1 MSVAPE
7 ELDARAADYVLGLL
21 TIAETEEVRAD
32 LAHDRALELAI
43 ARWETAL
50 TPLAVALKP
59 ETPPDFLWQR
69 IEAELGVRVAASASI
84 TPLPH
89 RPVLKRLGFWQMTTG
104 AMALA
109 AASLSI
115 LWLRPATPA
124 AHYAAA
130 LAPPAG
136 PSAGWL
142 AETRADG
149 ALEVTTLGTTDQ
161 PAGKSLELWGLPAG
175 ATKPVSLGV
184 LPASGSTVIAANSLP
199 RDHLQLMVSLEP
211 VGGSPTGLPTGPVL
225 YAGSL
230 SRTQ

>member
-1 MSVAPE
+1 MSPDPE

-21 TIAETEEVRAD
+21 TIAETDAVRAD
-32 LAHDRALELAI
+32 LAHDVALEKAI
-43 ARWETAL
+43 ARWEELL
-50 TPLAVALKP
+50 TPLAAALKP

-84 TPLPH
+84 TPLPR
-89 RPVLKRLGFWQMTTG
+89 RPVLKRAGFWQLATG
-104 AMALA
+104 AMALVA
-109 AASLSI
+109 AGLAL
-115 LWLRPATPA
+115 LWLNPATPT

-130 LAPPAG
+130 IAPTTG

-149 ALEVTTLGTTDQ
+149 ALVLTALGTADQ
-161 PAGKSLELWGLPAG
+161 PTGKSLELWGLPQG

-184 LPASGSTVIAANSLP
+184 LPASGSMVVPATALP
-199 RDHLQLMVSLEP
+199 RDHLQLMVSLESA
-211 VGGSPTGLPTGPVL
+211 GGSPTGQPTGPVL

-230 SRTQ
+230 TRTE